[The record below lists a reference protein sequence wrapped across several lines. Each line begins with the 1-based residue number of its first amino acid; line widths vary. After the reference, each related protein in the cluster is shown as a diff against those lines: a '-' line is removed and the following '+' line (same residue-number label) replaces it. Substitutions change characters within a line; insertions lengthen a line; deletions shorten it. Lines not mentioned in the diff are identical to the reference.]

1 MLSGKTWERG
11 KQERQADLDGRHRA
25 LRPDK
30 IGNAPAFLL
39 SMNLTVEKGA
49 DFMQKLLNSLFVMAP
64 ESYLSLDGENVI
76 ASIGE
81 KVAGCFP
88 LYSFE
93 SILYFGQK
101 GVSPS
106 LMGRVCRAGHQSEL
120 FFSLRRISGRHTG

>member
-49 DFMQKLLNSLFVMAP
+49 DFMQKLLNSFCTSAKK
-64 ESYLSLDGENVI
+64 
-76 ASIGE
+76 ASR
-81 KVAGCFP
+81 P
-88 LYSFE
+88 L
-93 SILYFGQK
+93 
-101 GVSPS
+101 
-106 LMGRVCRAGHQSEL
+106 
-120 FFSLRRISGRHTG
+120 